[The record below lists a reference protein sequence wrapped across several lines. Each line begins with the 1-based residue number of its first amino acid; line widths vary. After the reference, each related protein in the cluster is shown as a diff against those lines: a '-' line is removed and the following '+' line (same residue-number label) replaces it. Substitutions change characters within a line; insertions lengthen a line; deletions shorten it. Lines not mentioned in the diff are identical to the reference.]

1 MSLPAGIKKIHRER
15 SNTCMIRV
23 QNVTKVFE
31 TKDGPFTALKDV
43 SFQVEKGEI
52 YGVIGFS
59 GAGKSTLVRC
69 LNHLEKPTSGD
80 VLIEDRSLKEQ
91 SAADLRKERHR
102 IGMIFQHFNLF
113 QSRTVSGNIAYPLKL
128 AKWPKEKINQ
138 RVQELLAF
146 VGLEDKAKHYP
157 DELSG
162 GQKQRVGIA
171 RALATSPSI
180 LLCDEA
186 TSALDPQTTESI
198 LNLLKR
204 INKEYGITIVMIT
217 HEMQVI
223 REICDKV
230 AVMENGE
237 IVEEGSVFDI
247 FSNPQTPT
255 TRNFVK
261 SVMNDQLP
269 ASVLDKLNDSKQG
282 RICRLIFKGDS
293 TGVPILSETAKA
305 FSAHINVLFGQ
316 ITELQGKPFGNLIVQ
331 IIGSE
336 KETEEILQYWQ
347 KRLFVSEVEKRAS

>member
-15 SNTCMIRV
+15 SKTCMIRV

-31 TKDGPFTALKDV
+31 TKDGPFTALKNV

-69 LNHLEKPTSGD
+69 LNYLEKPTSGEI
-80 VLIEDRSLKEQ
+80 LIEDRSLKEQ
-91 SAADLRKERHR
+91 SATELRKERHR

-198 LNLLKR
+198 LDLLKR
-204 INKEYGITIVMIT
+204 INAEYGITIVMIT

-255 TRNFVK
+255 TKNFVK

-336 KETEEILQYWQ
+336 KETAEILQYWQ

>member
-15 SNTCMIRV
+15 SKTCMIRV

-43 SFQVEKGEI
+43 SFQVERGEI
-52 YGVIGFS
+52 YGFIGFS

-80 VLIEDRSLKEQ
+80 ILIEERSLKEQ

-138 RVQELLAF
+138 RVKELLAF

-204 INKEYGITIVMIT
+204 INNEYGITIVMIT

-230 AVMENGE
+230 AVMESGE

>member
-15 SNTCMIRV
+15 SNTCMIKV

-237 IVEEGSVFDI
+237 IVEEGSIFDI

>member
-15 SNTCMIRV
+15 SKTCMIRV

-31 TKDGPFTALKDV
+31 TKDGPFTALKNV

-69 LNHLEKPTSGD
+69 LNYLEKPTSGEI
-80 VLIEDRSLKEQ
+80 LIEDRSLKEQ
-91 SAADLRKERHR
+91 SATELRKERHR

-198 LNLLKR
+198 LDLLKR
-204 INKEYGITIVMIT
+204 INAEYGITIVMIT

-255 TRNFVK
+255 TKNFVK

-293 TGVPILSETAKA
+293 TGVPILSETAKV

-336 KETEEILQYWQ
+336 KETAEILQYWQ

>member
-1 MSLPAGIKKIHRER
+1 
-15 SNTCMIRV
+15 MIRV

-31 TKDGPFTALKDV
+31 TKDGPFNALKNV
-43 SFQVEKGEI
+43 SFEVKKGEI

-69 LNHLEKPTSGD
+69 LNFLEKPSSGD
-80 VLIEDRSLKEQ
+80 IFIEGRSLKDQ
-91 SAADLRKERHR
+91 SAIDLRKERHR

-113 QSRTVSGNIAYPLKL
+113 QSRTVAGNIAYPLKL
-128 AKWPKEKINQ
+128 AKWPKERISE
-138 RVQELLAF
+138 RVKELLAF

-204 INKEYGITIVMIT
+204 INGEYGITIVMIT
-217 HEMQVI
+217 HEMGVI

-247 FSNPQTPT
+247 FSNPQTST
-255 TRNFVK
+255 TKNFVK

-269 ASVLDKLNDSKQG
+269 ASVLDKLNDSKEG

-293 TGVPILSETAKA
+293 TGLPILSETAKA
-305 FSAHINVLFGQ
+305 FNAHINVLFGQ
-316 ITELQGKPFGNLIVQ
+316 ITELQGQPFGNLIVQ
-331 IIGSE
+331 IIGSRS
-336 KETEEILQYWQ
+336 ETEEILDYWRN
-347 KRLFVSEVEKRAS
+347 RLFVSEVEKRAS

>member
-1 MSLPAGIKKIHRER
+1 
-15 SNTCMIRV
+15 MIRV

-43 SFQVEKGEI
+43 SFEVKKGEI

-69 LNHLEKPTSGD
+69 LNFLEKPSSGD
-80 VLIEDRSLKEQ
+80 IYIEERSLKDQ
-91 SAADLRKERHR
+91 SAIDLRKERHR

-113 QSRTVSGNIAYPLKL
+113 QSRTVAGNIAYPLKL
-128 AKWPKEKINQ
+128 AKWPKDKINE
-138 RVQELLAF
+138 RVKELLTF

-198 LNLLKR
+198 LNLLKK
-204 INKEYGITIVMIT
+204 INAEYGITIVMIT
-217 HEMQVI
+217 HEMGVI

-230 AVMENGE
+230 AVMEKGE

-247 FSNPQTPT
+247 FSNPQTST

-269 ASVLDKLNDSKQG
+269 SSVLEKLNDSSEG
-282 RICRLIFKGDS
+282 LICRLIFKGDS
-293 TGVPILSETAKA
+293 TGTPILSETAKA
-305 FSAHINVLFGQ
+305 FNAHINVLFGQ

-331 IIGSE
+331 IIGSK
-336 KETEEILQYWQ
+336 KETEEILEYWRN
-347 KRLFVSEVEKRAS
+347 RLFVSEVEKRAS

>member
-1 MSLPAGIKKIHRER
+1 
-15 SNTCMIRV
+15 MIRV

-31 TKDGPFTALKDV
+31 TKNGPFTALRDV
-43 SFQVEKGEI
+43 SFEVKKGEI

-69 LNHLEKPTSGD
+69 LNFLEKPSSGD
-80 VLIEDRSLKEQ
+80 IYIEGRSLKDQ
-91 SAADLRKERHR
+91 SAIDLRKERHR

-113 QSRTVSGNIAYPLKL
+113 QSRTVAGNIAYPLKL
-128 AKWPKEKINQ
+128 AKWPKDKINE
-138 RVQELLAF
+138 RVKELLAF

-204 INKEYGITIVMIT
+204 INAEYGITIVMIT
-217 HEMQVI
+217 HEMGVI

-247 FSNPQTPT
+247 FSNPQTST

-269 ASVLDKLNDSKQG
+269 ASVLDKLNDSREG

-293 TGVPILSETAKA
+293 TGTPILSETAKT
-305 FSAHINVLFGQ
+305 FNAHINVLFGQ

-331 IIGSE
+331 IIGSK
-336 KETEEILQYWQ
+336 KETEEILEFWRN
-347 KRLFVSEVEKRAS
+347 RLFVSEVEKRAS

>member
-1 MSLPAGIKKIHRER
+1 
-15 SNTCMIRV
+15 MIRV

-31 TKDGPFTALKDV
+31 TKDGPFTALKNV

-69 LNHLEKPTSGD
+69 LNYLEKPTSGEI
-80 VLIEDRSLKEQ
+80 LIEDRSLKEQ

-128 AKWPKEKINQ
+128 AKWPKEKIEQ
-138 RVQELLAF
+138 RVKELLAF

-204 INKEYGITIVMIT
+204 INAEYGITIVMIT

-255 TRNFVK
+255 TKNFVK

-269 ASVLDKLNDSKQG
+269 ASVLDKLNDSKHG

-293 TGVPILSETAKA
+293 TGSPILSETAKA

-336 KETEEILQYWQ
+336 KETAEILQYWQ

>member
-1 MSLPAGIKKIHRER
+1 
-15 SNTCMIRV
+15 MIRV

-31 TKDGPFTALKDV
+31 TKDGPFTALKNV

-69 LNHLEKPTSGD
+69 LNYLEKPTSGEI
-80 VLIEDRSLKEQ
+80 LIEDRSLKEQ
-91 SAADLRKERHR
+91 SATELRKERHR

-128 AKWPKEKINQ
+128 AKWPKGKINQ

-198 LNLLKR
+198 LDLLKR
-204 INKEYGITIVMIT
+204 INAEYGITIVMIT

-255 TRNFVK
+255 TKNFVK

-336 KETEEILQYWQ
+336 KETAEILQYWQ

>member
-1 MSLPAGIKKIHRER
+1 
-15 SNTCMIRV
+15 MIRV

-31 TKDGPFTALKDV
+31 TKDGPFTALKNV
-43 SFQVEKGEI
+43 SFQVGKGEI

-69 LNHLEKPTSGD
+69 LNYLEKPTSGEI
-80 VLIEDRSLKEQ
+80 LIEDRSLKEQ
-91 SAADLRKERHR
+91 SATELRKERHR

-198 LNLLKR
+198 LDLLKR
-204 INKEYGITIVMIT
+204 INAEYGITIVMIT

-255 TRNFVK
+255 TKNFVK

-336 KETEEILQYWQ
+336 KETAEILQYWQ

>member
-1 MSLPAGIKKIHRER
+1 
-15 SNTCMIRV
+15 MIRV
-23 QNVTKVFE
+23 QNVMKVFE
-31 TKDGPFTALKDV
+31 TKDGPFPALKDV
-43 SFQVEKGEI
+43 SFEV
-52 YGVIGFS
+52 
-59 GAGKSTLVRC
+59 
-69 LNHLEKPTSGD
+69 
-80 VLIEDRSLKEQ
+80 
-91 SAADLRKERHR
+91 
-102 IGMIFQHFNLF
+102 
-113 QSRTVSGNIAYPLKL
+113 
-128 AKWPKEKINQ
+128 
-138 RVQELLAF
+138 
-146 VGLEDKAKHYP
+146 KHYP

-204 INKEYGITIVMIT
+204 INAEYGITIVMIT
-217 HEMQVI
+217 HEMGVI

-237 IVEEGSVFDI
+237 IVEEGTVFDI
-247 FSNPQTPT
+247 FSNPQTST

-269 ASVLDKLNDSKQG
+269 ASVLDKLNDSKEG

-293 TGVPILSETAKA
+293 TGTPILSETAKK
-305 FSAHINVLFGQ
+305 FDAHINVLFGQ

-331 IIGSE
+331 IIGS
-336 KETEEILQYWQ
+336 KKDTEEILEYW
-347 KRLFVSEVEKRAS
+347 KNRLFVSEEEKRAS

>member
-1 MSLPAGIKKIHRER
+1 
-15 SNTCMIRV
+15 MIRV

-31 TKDGPFTALKDV
+31 AKDGPFTALKNV
-43 SFQVEKGEI
+43 SFEVKRGEI

-69 LNHLEKPTSGD
+69 LNFLEKPSSGD
-80 VLIEDRSLKEQ
+80 IFIEGRSLKDQ
-91 SAADLRKERHR
+91 SAIDLRKERHR

-113 QSRTVSGNIAYPLKL
+113 QSRTVAGNIAYPLKL
-128 AKWPKEKINQ
+128 AKWPKEKISE
-138 RVQELLAF
+138 RVKELLAF

-157 DELSG
+157 DQLSG

-186 TSALDPQTTESI
+186 TSALDPQTTDSI

-204 INKEYGITIVMIT
+204 INAEYGITIVMIT
-217 HEMQVI
+217 HEMGVI

-247 FSNPQTPT
+247 FSNPQTRT
-255 TRNFVK
+255 TKNFVK

-269 ASVLDKLNDSKQG
+269 ASVLDKLNDSKEG

-293 TGVPILSETAKA
+293 TGTPILSETAKK
-305 FSAHINVLFGQ
+305 FDAHINVLFGQ

-331 IIGSE
+331 IIGSK
-336 KETEEILQYWQ
+336 KETEEILDYW
-347 KRLFVSEVEKRAS
+347 KNRLFVSEVEKRAS

>member
-255 TRNFVK
+255 TRNFGK

>member
-1 MSLPAGIKKIHRER
+1 
-15 SNTCMIRV
+15 MIRV

-31 TKDGPFTALKDV
+31 TKDGPFTALKNV

-69 LNHLEKPTSGD
+69 LNYLEKPTSGEI
-80 VLIEDRSLKEQ
+80 LIEDRSLKEQ
-91 SAADLRKERHR
+91 SATELRKERHR

-198 LNLLKR
+198 LDLLKR
-204 INKEYGITIVMIT
+204 INAEYGITIVMIT

-255 TRNFVK
+255 TKNFVK

-336 KETEEILQYWQ
+336 KETAEILQYWQ

>member
-1 MSLPAGIKKIHRER
+1 
-15 SNTCMIRV
+15 MIRV

-31 TKDGPFTALKDV
+31 TKDGPFTALRDV
-43 SFQVEKGEI
+43 SFEVKKGEI

-69 LNHLEKPTSGD
+69 LNFLEKPSSGD
-80 VLIEDRSLKEQ
+80 IFIEGRSLKDQ
-91 SAADLRKERHR
+91 SPIDLRKERHR

-113 QSRTVSGNIAYPLKL
+113 QSRTVAGNIAYPLKL
-128 AKWPKEKINQ
+128 AKWPKDKINE
-138 RVQELLAF
+138 RVKELLAF

-204 INKEYGITIVMIT
+204 INAEYGITIVMIT
-217 HEMQVI
+217 HEMGVI

-247 FSNPQTPT
+247 FSDPQTLT

-269 ASVLDKLNDSKQG
+269 ASVLDKLNDSKEG

-293 TGVPILSETAKA
+293 TGTPILSETAKK
-305 FSAHINVLFGQ
+305 FNAHINVLFGQ

-331 IIGSE
+331 IIGSK
-336 KETEEILQYWQ
+336 KETEEILEYW
-347 KRLFVSEVEKRAS
+347 KNRLFVSEVEKRAS

>member
-1 MSLPAGIKKIHRER
+1 
-15 SNTCMIRV
+15 MIRV

>member
-1 MSLPAGIKKIHRER
+1 
-15 SNTCMIRV
+15 MIRV

-31 TKDGPFTALKDV
+31 TKDGPFTALKNV
-43 SFQVEKGEI
+43 SFEVKKGEI

-69 LNHLEKPTSGD
+69 LNFLEKPSSGD
-80 VLIEDRSLKEQ
+80 IFIEGRSLKDQ
-91 SAADLRKERHR
+91 SAIDLRKERHR

-113 QSRTVSGNIAYPLKL
+113 QSRTVAGNIAYPLKL
-128 AKWPKEKINQ
+128 AKWPKDKISE
-138 RVQELLAF
+138 RVKELLAF

-204 INKEYGITIVMIT
+204 INAEYGITIVMIT
-217 HEMQVI
+217 HEMGVI

-247 FSNPQTPT
+247 FSNPQTST

-269 ASVLDKLNDSKQG
+269 VSVLDKLNDSKEG

-293 TGVPILSETAKA
+293 TGTPILSETAKA
-305 FSAHINVLFGQ
+305 FNAHINVLFGQ

-331 IIGSE
+331 IIGSK
-336 KETEEILQYWQ
+336 KETEEILEYWRN
-347 KRLFVSEVEKRAS
+347 RLFVSEVEKRAS